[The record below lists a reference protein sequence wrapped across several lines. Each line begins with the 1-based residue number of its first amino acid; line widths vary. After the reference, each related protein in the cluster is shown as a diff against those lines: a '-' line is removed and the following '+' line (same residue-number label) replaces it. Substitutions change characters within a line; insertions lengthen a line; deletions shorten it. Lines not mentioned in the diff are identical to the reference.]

1 MSITSH
7 EKALMLRNDSVI
19 VFLPL
24 ISFLTYL
31 PTLYAISFKH
41 MDDGW
46 LSSIESYLGSHRY
59 QQETMW

>member
-1 MSITSH
+1 
-7 EKALMLRNDSVI
+7 MLRNDSVI

-31 PTLYAISFKH
+31 PTLYVISFKH